1 MNINRHFVCESTQCD
16 YCASVIKPG
25 EPAWQESES
34 SIVGCCRP
42 CAWRAVE
49 LLEAIPRRRL
59 LERGLVVAGSEG
71 DR

>member
-1 MNINRHFVCESTQCD
+1 MELKRHFVCESTACD
-16 YCASVIKPG
+16 YCASTIRPG

-34 SIVGCCRP
+34 SIVGCSRA
-42 CAWRAVE
+42 CAWRAVA

-59 LERGLVVAGSEG
+59 LDRGLVVAGSEG